1 MGGLQGGLVVPSGWW
16 PAPLVPSLPIPCRR
30 RADGGAEGGWQGAE
44 RLPPPCRC
52 HLPWLTGLAA
62 PRQVTDM
69 MQKALFDF
77 LKHRFDGR

>member
-1 MGGLQGGLVVPSGWW
+1 MQGGFVVPSGWW
-16 PAPLVPSLPIPCRR
+16 PVPLVPSLPTVCWQQ
-30 RADGGAEGGWQGAE
+30 ADGRAEGGWQGAE
-44 RLPPPCRC
+44 WLPPPCWC

>member
-1 MGGLQGGLVVPSGWW
+1 MGGMQGGFVVPSGWW
-16 PAPLVPSLPIPCRR
+16 PVPLVPSLPMVCWQ
-30 RADGGAEGGWQGAE
+30 RADGRAEGGWQGAE
-44 RLPPPCRC
+44 WLPPPCWC